1 MSGSLAARKFVLRM
15 MTIFAA
21 IALFLAALGLF
32 GVISY
37 SVAQR
42 TREIGVRMALG
53 ARPAGIYGMI
63 LRNGLRLILAGLA
76 IGLVAGFGLARMI
89 ESQLFQVRAFDPVTV
104 IGTGLLLVAVTLAA
118 SLYPAMRAARV
129 DPISALRTE

>member
-1 MSGSLAARKFVLRM
+1 

-89 ESQLFQVRAFDPVTV
+89 ESQLFQVRAFDPITV
-104 IGTGLLLVAVTLAA
+104 VATVLTLVAVTLAA